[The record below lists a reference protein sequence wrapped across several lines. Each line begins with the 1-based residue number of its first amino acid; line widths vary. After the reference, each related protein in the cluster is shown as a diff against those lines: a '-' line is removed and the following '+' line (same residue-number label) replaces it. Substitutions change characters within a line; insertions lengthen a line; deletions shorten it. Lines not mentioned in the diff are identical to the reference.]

1 MTNHIVET
9 GEFGFL
15 ADFLVLSILTRSSNL
30 TQRNL
35 VDSDSKF
42 RLRLSVFLNHNNRPQ
57 SEFPNP
63 FDIEL
68 KFDSKNKKFFLR
80 NVSNMSPNSDSD
92 FLT

>member
-42 RLRLSVFLNHNNRPQ
+42 RLRLSVFLNHNNRLQ

-68 KFDSKNKKFFLR
+68 EFDSKIKSFFEKCVKH
-80 NVSNMSPNSDSD
+80 VSQ
-92 FLT
+92 F